1 MAFSKAR
8 RLSDFIAA
16 DGSIPTGKFASSTIT
31 SAHLVDGTVA
41 HADLHTN
48 MDLTGKTVLVAN
60 ASTGDND
67 TTAANTAFVQQ
78 EIAALVDSSPSALNT
93 LNELAAALGDDANF
107 STTVNNNIATKL
119 PLAGGTMSGNLNMG
133 SQDITNLDTL
143 SSTHFSSSANINSSG
158 DGGVFIP
165 NGKRLGF
172 DQTGTRSWTQY
183 AAGGNLLFASGD
195 GNGAIQANNFTG
207 VTYTATGLIKTTG
220 NVEIASAQPLLILD
234 RADGSYAWNIY
245 NGNGSGNFPT
255 STFNIANN
263 ANTPII
269 TALDAGHVGIG
280 TTTPNQWA
288 SYTDSSATV
297 LQLKDTSQRARMV
310 INGNFPNLDL
320 VNSAGGADDKHLNLL
335 LTNGYAKFGSLTDN
349 GSAWVQQYILSMDIG
364 NGNVGIGGADR
375 RARLDLNGNGVS
387 AMRWGSWSE
396 LGEENSHN
404 SLVIGNNVYVDAAQ
418 TKVRAT
424 TNDGYRAIRM
434 KYNEG
439 ITFHT
444 ALGSG
449 SAVANAVVGNERL
462 RIAADGHLTI
472 GTGRLNLSDGMPI
485 VSDTDSGTKL
495 YTHLCTGSFYQGTNQ
510 GVAINTNIPSYN
522 VTGNN
527 MFSIYIKGYV
537 YDSTG
542 GGIIDCCIGTY
553 SGEGAYHNNSY
564 TAQNIPKQWQG
575 KIRLAKNISTDK
587 VVILLGDTDTGTNY
601 EIAVDCA
608 VQGFAN
614 EVPAYMS
621 GWTMT
626 AFTNTNAYDG
636 ITTVKPKETQLI
648 GFEAYSTGFTKN
660 AGWSNISSLMS
671 TEAFDFGGYYNTS
684 NGRFTP
690 QVGGIY
696 QFNVGGYSS
705 YADSNGANRYAF
717 AIAKN
722 GSLNRIAGGNF
733 SAGDSPLVGLSKSV
747 YLDGSSDYVE
757 LRMYSS
763 VNGITVG
770 HSSHPMWWEGFLISP
785 SRGDTTWTI

>member
-1 MAFSKAR
+1 MANTKIPS
-8 RLSDFIAA
+8 RLLD
-16 DGSIPTGKFASSTIT
+16 T
-31 SAHLVDGTVA
+31 SAIPALNVTG
-41 HADLHTN
+41 
-48 MDLTGKTVLVAN
+48 DLTV
-60 ASTGDND
+60 D
-67 TTAANTAFVQQ
+67 TTT
-78 EIAALVDSSPSALNT
+78 LKVDSSTDRVGVGIAAPQET
-93 LNELAAALGDDANF
+93 LHAYLAGANARVEVE
-107 STTVNNNIATKL
+107 STTGVAAFKATNN
-119 PLAGGTMSGNLNMG
+119 S
-133 SQDITNLDTL
+133 
-143 SSTHFSSSANINSSG
+143 
-158 DGGVFIP
+158 
-165 NGKRLGF
+165 
-172 DQTGTRSWTQY
+172 
-183 AAGGNLLFASGD
+183 
-195 GNGAIQANNFTG
+195 
-207 VTYTATGLIKTTG
+207 
-220 NVEIASAQPLLILD
+220 
-234 RADGSYAWNIY
+234 GSYAWYVDNTADKFHLFDFTDSAQRATID
-245 NGNGSGNFPT
+245 GSGNFG
-255 STFNIANN
+255 IG
-263 ANTPII
+263 TPSPAAKLHISGNSDVSDEDCQLII
-269 TALDAGHVGIG
+269 DDVDGSSGSRIPSIQFRSVTGGATTNQGRIRATDTQGMILSASSAQGDDLVVQAGKVGIG

-288 SYTDSSATV
+288 SYTDSAATV
-297 LQLKDTSQRARMV
+297 LQVKDSSQRARIV
-310 INGNFPNLDL
+310 INGGNGAHLDL
-320 VNSAGGADDKHLNLL
+320 VDYGGSANDKHMNIAVDAGVL
-335 LTNGYAKFGSLTDN
+335 KFGSLNDAGN
-349 GSAWVQQYILSMDIG
+349 AFVQNNIMVMNLG
-364 NGNVGIGGADR
+364 NGNVGIGGSDQ
-375 RARLDLNGNGVS
+375 RARLDLNANGVS

-404 SLVIGNNVYVDAAQ
+404 SLVIGNNVYVDASQ
-418 TKVRAT
+418 TKVRST
-424 TNDGYRAIRM
+424 TSDGYRAIRM

-444 ALGSG
+444 TSGSG

-495 YTHLCTGSFYQGTNQ
+495 YTHLCTGSFYQGSNQ

-537 YDSTG
+537 YDGIG

-587 VVILLGDTDTGTNY
+587 VVILLGDTDTSTNY

-626 AFTNTNAYDG
+626 AFTNTNAYNG
-636 ITTVKPKETQLI
+636 IVTVKPKETQLI
-648 GFEAYSTGFTKN
+648 GFEAYSTGFSKSS
-660 AGWSNISSLMS
+660 GWSNISSLMS
-671 TEAFDFGGYYNTS
+671 TEAFDFGGYYDTS

-690 QVGGIY
+690 QVGGLY
-696 QFNVGGYSS
+696 QINVGGYSS

-722 GSLNRIAGGNF
+722 GALNRIAGGNY
-733 SAGDSPLVGLSKSV
+733 SASDSPLVGLSKAV
-747 YLDGSSDYVE
+747 YLNGTSDYVE

-763 VNGITVG
+763 VSGITVG